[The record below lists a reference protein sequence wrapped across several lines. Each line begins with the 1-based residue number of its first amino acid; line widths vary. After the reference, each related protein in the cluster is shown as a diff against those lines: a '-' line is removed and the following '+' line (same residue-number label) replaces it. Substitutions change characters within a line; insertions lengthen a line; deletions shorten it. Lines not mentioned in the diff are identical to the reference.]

1 MLTCFPNKFK
11 SIFFRWFKLVIN
23 LDDIPITIDIND
35 INAGDDYDLCF
46 TVPKSKFDNTFYK
59 IGEVTEGLEI
69 KLTSNK
75 GYDIDINGYEHF

>member
-1 MLTCFPNKFK
+1 MTG
-11 SIFFRWFKLVIN
+11 
-23 LDDIPITIDIND
+23 
-35 INAGDDYDLCF
+35 GDDYDLCF